1 MHSIIAPMHVGQN
14 IRQARV
20 TKGLTQEELALRV
33 NKSRPLI
40 SHIEQTGKVNAY
52 TLRDI
57 CEALDVSVE
66 DMENTQRDTL
76 DPAVTY
82 LKKVDLLTEENAALR
97 KEINELREL
106 IASQRQ
112 LIDAFVNKK
121 KN

>member
-1 MHSIIAPMHVGQN
+1 MHVGQN

-20 TKGLTQEELALRV
+20 TKGLTQEELALLV